1 MEEAV
6 KRRTSV
12 GVHAVYFIL
21 MGLASLGI
29 GSLMGFIGGAQ
40 EGYAGLVRPPFT
52 PPDVT
57 FSIVWSVLYFIMGG
71 AFYLT
76 LAYSPKTHEERAIK
90 NAAVLVSVVSYI
102 VNITWT
108 PIFFK
113 ADLYFFAFVWLAIL
127 DAMITAL
134 VILDFRLSKAA
145 AIMNILY
152 LGWILFAT
160 ALNIF
165 IAIYN

>member
-6 KRRTSV
+6 NQKTGAGLR
-12 GVHAVYFIL
+12 ALYFIL

-29 GSLMGFIGGAQ
+29 GSLMGFIGGAN

-57 FSIVWSVLYFIMGG
+57 FSVVWSVLYFIMGG

-76 LAYSPKTHEERAIK
+76 LAYSPGTHEERNIK
-90 NAAVLVSVVSYI
+90 NAAVLVSVVSFL

-113 ADLYFFAFVWLAIL
+113 ADLYFFAFIWLAIL

-134 VILDFRLSKAA
+134 VILEFKVSKAA
-145 AIMNILY
+145 AILNIPY

-160 ALNIF
+160 ALNVF

>member
-6 KRRTSV
+6 KQKTSA
-12 GVHAVYFIL
+12 GLHALYFIL
-21 MGLASLGI
+21 TGLASLGI
-29 GSLMGFIGGAQ
+29 GSLMGFIGGAN

-57 FSIVWSVLYFIMGG
+57 FSIVWSVLYFIIGG

-76 LAYSPKTHEERAIK
+76 LAYVPKTHEERNVK
-90 NAAVLVSVVSYI
+90 NAAVLVGAVSFL

-113 ADLYFFAFVWLAIL
+113 ADLYFFAFIWLAIL

-134 VILDFRLSKAA
+134 VILEFKVSKAA
-145 AIMNILY
+145 AIMNIPY

-160 ALNIF
+160 ALNVF

>member
-1 MEEAV
+1 M
-6 KRRTSV
+6 
-12 GVHAVYFIL
+12 
-21 MGLASLGI
+21 
-29 GSLMGFIGGAQ
+29 
-40 EGYAGLVRPPFT
+40 
-52 PPDVT
+52 
-57 FSIVWSVLYFIMGG
+57 
-71 AFYLT
+71 
-76 LAYSPKTHEERAIK
+76 IK

-145 AIMNILY
+145 AIMNIPY